1 MNESASPECV
11 ALQAA
16 LRGRYLL
23 EGELGRGGMGIVFLG
38 RDIALERPVA
48 IKLLPPHFAGI
59 PEIRARFLQEARTA
73 ARLAH
78 PHIIPIHAVETHGD
92 LACFVMSY
100 VPGRTLAEAVE
111 LEGPLPPTVVARMIQ
126 EVAWALAYAHQ
137 QGVVHRDVK
146 PDNILLE
153 RGTGRALVMDFGI
166 AHVARDTPITPPDQR
181 FGTPRYAS
189 PELAGGEPADGR
201 SDLYSLGVTAY
212 FALTGRTPFEGD
224 HASALLVQHLTAPP
238 PPVASLRP
246 GTPAALAQAI
256 DRCLAKDPADRYPD
270 GESLAAALD
279 VSGTVRTTP
288 PLLARLAGEMSSF
301 SADLCGYGTLAATV
315 LIAQLLTAS
324 SDFLGF
330 GQIYAFGIAL
340 VMLSLTTLKGIG
352 MAGTFSEVARQ
363 GWSITDLREALVEN
377 AAGEEAERGTPKP
390 LWRSG
395 AFYLAGIAALL
406 AFWVGPR
413 EAVLSE
419 MNVGPVVLLTELFS
433 LLMPVA
439 LGRWFGARLDA
450 PRAGQP
456 GPLSRLMTRKAGWLM
471 RLFRP
476 RQSATP
482 PQLPDG
488 RPTVLL
494 LSDQAE
500 ALFRALPAE
509 DRARL
514 DGVEESLA
522 RLRDRAGRLHERE
535 AKLGAALAEV
545 GGMGD
550 ARRDSVRRE
559 LENAQRSTRAAVGE
573 TVATLDA
580 LRLDLLRLRAGTMTA
595 EGMTEVLDTVRR
607 VGAEVDA
614 RLEALRE
621 LGQP

>member
-1 MNESASPECV
+1 MSQPVAPEFL

-23 EGELGRGGMGIVFLG
+23 ECELGRGGMGIVFLG

-48 IKLLPPHFAGI
+48 IKMLPPHFAGF

-100 VPGRTLAEAVE
+100 VAGRTLAELVRE
-111 LEGPLPPTVVARMIQ
+111 DGPLPPAAVGRMVQ
-126 EVAWALAYAHQ
+126 EVAWALAYAHR

-146 PDNILLE
+146 PENILIE

-166 AHVARDTPITPPDQR
+166 AQVARDTPITPPEQR

-189 PELAGGEPADGR
+189 PELAAGEPADGR

-212 FALTGRTPFEGD
+212 YALTGRTPFDGD
-224 HASALLVQHLTAPP
+224 HPSALLVQHLTAVP

-246 GTPAALAQAI
+246 GTPAPLARAI
-256 DRCLAKDPADRYPD
+256 DRCLAKNPADRYPD

-279 VSGTVRTTP
+279 LSGTVRRTP

-315 LIAQLLTAS
+315 LLAQVLTAS
-324 SDFLGF
+324 HDFLGF
-330 GQIYAFGIAL
+330 GQVYAFGISL

-352 MAGTFSEVARQ
+352 LAGTMREAIRQ
-363 GWSITDLREALVEN
+363 GWSVTDLREAVVAN
-377 AAGEEAERGTPKP
+377 AAGEEGARETGRPR
-390 LWRSG
+390 WRSG
-395 AFYLAGIAALL
+395 AVYLAGIAALL
-406 AFWVGPR
+406 AFWIGPR

-419 MNVGPVVLLTELFS
+419 LTVGPLVLVTELFS

-439 LGRWFGARLDA
+439 LGRWFGARMDA
-450 PRAGQP
+450 PQAGQP
-456 GPLSRLMTRKAGWLM
+456 GPLSRLMTTKAGWLM
-471 RLFRP
+471 RLLRP
-476 RQSATP
+476 RQAASP

-494 LSDQAE
+494 LGDQAE
-500 ALFRALPAE
+500 ALFRALPAA

-514 DGVEESLA
+514 DGVEQALT
-522 RLRDRAGRLHERE
+522 RLRRRAVQLHQQDE
-535 AKLGAALAEV
+535 KLGAALAEV
-545 GGMGD
+545 GGTGD
-550 ARRDSVRRE
+550 ARRDGVRRE
-559 LENAQRSTRAAVGE
+559 LEDEQRSARTALGE

-595 EGMTEVLDTVRR
+595 EGMTEVLETVRR
-607 VGAEVDA
+607 VGVEVDA
-614 RLEALRE
+614 RLEAIRE
-621 LGQP
+621 LRQS

>member
-1 MNESASPECV
+1 MQQSATPEFL

-16 LRGRYLL
+16 LRGRYVL
-23 EGELGRGGMGIVFLG
+23 ECELGRGGMGIVFLG

-48 IKLLPPHFAGI
+48 IKMLPPHFAGF

-73 ARLAH
+73 GRLAH

-100 VPGRTLAEAVE
+100 IAGRTLAEVVRDD
-111 LEGPLPPTVVARMIQ
+111 GPLSSAAVGRMVQ
-126 EVAWALAYAHQ
+126 EVAWGLAYAHQ

-146 PDNILLE
+146 PENILIE

-166 AHVARDTPITPPDQR
+166 AQVARATPITPPEQR

-189 PELAGGEPADGR
+189 PELAAGEPADGR

-212 FALTGRTPFEGD
+212 FALTGRTPFDGD
-224 HASALLVQHLTAPP
+224 HASALLVQHLTAVP

-246 GTPAALAQAI
+246 GTPPPLARAI
-256 DRCLAKDPADRYPD
+256 DRCLAKDPADRFPD

-279 VSGTVRTTP
+279 LSGTVRRIP
-288 PLLARLAGEMSSF
+288 PLLTRLAGEMSSF

-315 LIAQLLTAS
+315 LFAQVLTAS

-352 MAGTFSEVARQ
+352 LAGTMRETARQ
-363 GWSITDLREALVEN
+363 GWTIADIREALVAN
-377 AAGEEAERGTPKP
+377 AEGEEGARDTGKP

-395 AFYLAGIAALL
+395 ALYLAGIAALL
-406 AFWVGPR
+406 AFWIGPR
-413 EAVLSE
+413 EAVLNE
-419 MNVGPVVLLTELFS
+419 LTVGPLVLVTELFS

-439 LGRWFGARLDA
+439 LGRWFGSRLDA

-456 GPLSRLMTRKAGWLM
+456 GPLSRLMTTKAGWLL
-471 RLFRP
+471 RLLRP
-476 RQSATP
+476 RQGPAP
-482 PQLPDG
+482 PQLPDA

-494 LSDQAE
+494 LGDQAE
-500 ALFRALPAE
+500 ALFRSLPAE

-514 DGVEESLA
+514 DGVEGALG
-522 RLRDRAGRLHERE
+522 RLRERAVRLQERD
-535 AKLGAALAEV
+535 ARLGAALVEV
-545 GGMGD
+545 GSAGD
-550 ARRDSVRRE
+550 ARRDGVRRE
-559 LENAQRSTRAAVGE
+559 LEEEQRSTRAAMGDI
-573 TVATLDA
+573 VAALDA
-580 LRLDLLRLRAGTMTA
+580 LRLDLLRLRAGTLTA
-595 EGMTEVLDTVRR
+595 EGMTEVLETVRR
-607 VGAEVDA
+607 VGTEVDA
-614 RLEALRE
+614 RLEAIRE
-621 LGQP
+621 LRQP

>member
-1 MNESASPECV
+1 MHDSASPESA
-11 ALQAA
+11 ALQTA

-59 PEIRARFLQEARTA
+59 AEIRARFLQEARTA

-100 VPGRTLAEAVE
+100 VPGRTVAEVVE
-111 LEGPLPPTVVARMIQ
+111 QEGPLPPGVVARLIQ

-153 RGTGRALVMDFGI
+153 RGSGRALVMDFGI

-181 FGTPRYAS
+181 FGTARYAS

-279 VSGTVRTTP
+279 VAGTVRSTP
-288 PLLARLAGEMSSF
+288 PLLSRLAGEMSSF

-315 LIAQLLTAS
+315 LIAQLFTP
-324 SDFLGF
+324 DFLGF
-330 GQIYAFGIAL
+330 GQIYALGIAL
-340 VMLSLTTLKGIG
+340 VMLSLTALKGMG
-352 MAGTFSEVARQ
+352 LAGTLRDTARQ
-363 GWSITDLREALVEN
+363 GWSIADIREALLTH
-377 AAGEEAERGTPKP
+377 AAGEGAARTPKP
-390 LWRSG
+390 LSRSV
-395 AFYLAGIAALL
+395 AAYLAGLGAML
-406 AFWVGPR
+406 AFWIGPR
-413 EAVLSE
+413 EAVLTTE
-419 MNVGPVVLLTELFS
+419 TVGPLVLLTELIS

-450 PRAGQP
+450 PRGAQP
-456 GPLSRLMTRKAGWLM
+456 GPLSRLMAVKAGWLM
-471 RLFRP
+471 RLIRP
-476 RQSATP
+476 RRGALP
-482 PQLPDG
+482 PMLPDA
-488 RPTVLL
+488 RPTALL
-494 LSDQAE
+494 LGDQAE
-500 ALFRALPAE
+500 ALYRALPAA

-514 DGVEESLA
+514 DGVEEAIA
-522 RLRDRAGRLHERE
+522 RLCERATRLHERE
-535 AKLGAALAEV
+535 ERLGAALAEV
-545 GGMGD
+545 GGRGD
-550 ARRDSVRRE
+550 ARRDGARHE
-559 LENAQRSTRAAVGE
+559 LEEEQRSTRAALGE

-595 EGMTEVLDTVRR
+595 EGMTEALDTVKRI
-607 VGAEVDA
+607 GAEVDA

-621 LGQP
+621 LRQP

>member
-1 MNESASPECV
+1 MNTPATPEFL

-23 EGELGRGGMGIVFLG
+23 ECELGRGGMGIVFLG

-48 IKLLPPHFAGI
+48 IKLLPPHFAGL

-73 ARLAH
+73 GRLAH
-78 PHIIPIHAVETHGD
+78 PHIVPIHAVETHGD

-100 VPGRTLAEAVE
+100 VPGRTLAEMVRDD
-111 LEGPLPPTVVARMIQ
+111 GPLPPAAVGRMVQ

-146 PDNILLE
+146 PENILIE

-166 AHVARDTPITPPDQR
+166 AQVARDTPITPPEQR

-189 PELAGGEPADGR
+189 PELAAGEPADGR

-212 FALTGRTPFEGD
+212 FALTGRTPFDGD
-224 HASALLVQHLTAPP
+224 HASALLIQHLTAVP

-246 GTPAALAQAI
+246 ATPAPLARAI
-256 DRCLAKDPADRYPD
+256 DRCLAKNPADRYPD

-279 VSGTVRTTP
+279 LSGTVQRTP

-315 LIAQLLTAS
+315 LLAQTFTAS
-324 SDFLGF
+324 SDFFGF
-330 GQIYAFGIAL
+330 GQLYAFGIAL
-340 VMLSLTTLKGIG
+340 VMLSLTALKGIG
-352 MAGTFSEVARQ
+352 LAGTFRETARQ
-363 GWSITDLREALVEN
+363 GWSTTDLREALLAN
-377 AAGEEAERGTPKP
+377 AGGEETPRETAKP
-390 LWRSG
+390 FWRSG
-395 AFYLAGIAALL
+395 ALYLAGIAALL

-419 MNVGPVVLLTELFS
+419 MTVGPLALVTELFS

-450 PRAGQP
+450 PRLGQP
-456 GPLSRLMTRKAGWLM
+456 GPMSRLMATKAGWLM
-471 RLFRP
+471 RLLRP
-476 RQSATP
+476 RRAAAP

-494 LSDQAE
+494 LGDQAE

-514 DGVEESLA
+514 DGVEQSLT
-522 RLRDRAGRLHERE
+522 RLRERAIRLQQRE
-535 AKLGAALAEV
+535 EKLGAALADV
-545 GGMGD
+545 GSAGD
-550 ARRDSVRRE
+550 PRRDGVRRE
-559 LENAQRSTRAAVGE
+559 LEEERRSTRAAMGE

-595 EGMTEVLDTVRR
+595 EGMTEVLETVRR
-607 VGAEVDA
+607 VGADVDA

-621 LGQP
+621 LRQP